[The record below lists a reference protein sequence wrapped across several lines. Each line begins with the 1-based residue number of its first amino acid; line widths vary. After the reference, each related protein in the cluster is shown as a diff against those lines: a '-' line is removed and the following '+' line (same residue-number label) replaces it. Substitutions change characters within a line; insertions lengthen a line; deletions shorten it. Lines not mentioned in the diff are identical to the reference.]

1 MMAGALSMA
10 GEKILVVDDEDMI
23 RELCYHILSAEGY
36 QVTTVSNASAALE
49 ELSRSTVDLMIT
61 DIKMPGMDG
70 LDLFER
76 VKEQS
81 HDIVTVF
88 ITGHGTLD
96 TAIESLMRGVDG
108 FVLKPFTQEELLGTV
123 DRAIHRSR
131 LKKENIRLKALIPL
145 FEISKLLVT
154 EIDLASLFKIITEV
168 LVQEFAVDRVSLM
181 LTDEASGTLRIAA
194 SHGLAQDI
202 ALKARRKMGEGV
214 AGLVLKH
221 RKPLI
226 ISAGRH
232 PDEEVMRAI
241 NREDMPSSSMSVPLI
256 GKNKLFGTL
265 NVSKFS
271 GSPFTVSD
279 LQIVLILSSQVVT
292 AMENA
297 TLYEDLRENYFR
309 TVQALVAAVE
319 AKDPYTRWHST
330 NVAKYAVA
338 IARDVGMSPSELEEI
353 HIAAIL
359 HDVGKIGISELII
372 SKPERLSPEEFDV
385 MKDHPAHGIRIL
397 EPIGFS
403 PTIINAI
410 YQHHERYDGKGY
422 PQGLAGEEITLA
434 ARILNVAD
442 TIDAMVSERPYRG
455 TISSDDVLA
464 ELGREAGRQF
474 DPRLSE
480 ATIRL
485 IEKGLLKLGMNSYY
499 SYPAGMDKINKDA
512 EEASH
517 P

>member
-1 MMAGALSMA
+1 MA

-23 RELCYHILSAEGY
+23 RDLCYHILSAEGY
-36 QVTTVSNASAALE
+36 QVATVSNGSAALE
-49 ELSRSTVDLMIT
+49 ELARVPADLMIT

-70 LDLFER
+70 LELFER
-76 VKEQS
+76 VKELNQ
-81 HDIVTVF
+81 DLVTIF

-108 FVLKPFTQEELLGTV
+108 FVLKPFTQEELLGAV
-123 DRAIHRSR
+123 GRAINRSR

-154 EIDLASLFKIITEV
+154 EIDLAHLFKIITEV

-181 LTDEASGTLRIAA
+181 LMDEASGTLLIRA
-194 SHGLAQDI
+194 SHGLQTDL

-214 AGLVLKH
+214 AGLVLKY

-226 ISAGRH
+226 ISAGKH
-232 PDEEVMRAI
+232 ADQEVMDAI
-241 NREDMPSSSMSVPLI
+241 NLEDMPASSMSVPLI
-256 GKNKLFGTL
+256 GKNKLFGVL

-271 GSPFTVSD
+271 GPPFTTSD
-279 LQIVLILSSQVVT
+279 LQVVLILSSQVVT

-297 TLYEDLRENYFR
+297 SLYEDLRENYFR

-338 IARDVGMSPSELEEI
+338 IARDMGMSPSHLEEI
-353 HIAAIL
+353 HIASIL

-372 SKPERLSPEEFDV
+372 SKPERLSREEFDI
-385 MKDHPAHGIRIL
+385 MKDHPAHGLRIL

-403 PTIINAI
+403 PSITSAI
-410 YQHHERYDGKGY
+410 YQHHERFDGTGY
-422 PQGLAGEEITLA
+422 PQGLSGEAITLS

-455 TISSDDVLA
+455 TISSQEVVM
-464 ELGREAGRQF
+464 ELEREAGRQF
-474 DPRLSE
+474 DPQVADSAR
-480 ATIRL
+480 RL
-485 IEKGLLKLGMNSYY
+485 IEKGLLKLGQHSYY
-499 SYPAGMDKINKDA
+499 RSPAAEKTERDA
-512 EEASH
+512 KEAAQ
-517 P
+517 

>member
-1 MMAGALSMA
+1 MG

-23 RELCYHILSAEGY
+23 RDLCYHILSAEGY
-36 QVTTVSNASAALE
+36 QVATASNGAAALE
-49 ELSRSTVDLMIT
+49 ELERTPVDLLIT
-61 DIKMPGMDG
+61 DIKMPGIDG
-70 LDLFER
+70 LELFER
-76 VKEQS
+76 IKGRNL
-81 HDIVTVF
+81 DLVTIF

-108 FVLKPFTQEELLGTV
+108 FVLKPFTQEELLSAAT
-123 DRAIHRSR
+123 RAIRGSR

-154 EIDLASLFKIITEV
+154 EIDLAHLFKIITEV

-181 LTDEASGTLRIAA
+181 LMDDASGNLLIRA
-194 SHGLAQDI
+194 SHGLPSDI
-202 ALKARRKMGEGV
+202 ALQARRRLGEGV
-214 AGLVLKH
+214 AGLVLKY

-226 ISAGRH
+226 ISEGKH
-232 PDEEVMRAI
+232 PDHEVMKAI
-241 NREDMPSSSMSVPLI
+241 NLENMPASSMSVPLI
-256 GKNKLFGTL
+256 GKNKLFGVL

-271 GSPFTVSD
+271 GPTFTTSD

-297 TLYEDLRENYFR
+297 SLYEDLRDNYFR

-338 IARDVGMSPSELEEI
+338 IARDLGMSPSHLEEI

-372 SKPERLSPEEFDV
+372 SKPDRLSREEFDV
-385 MKDHPAHGIRIL
+385 MKDHPAHGLRIL
-397 EPIGFS
+397 DPIGFS
-403 PTIINAI
+403 SFITNAI

-422 PQGLAGEEITLA
+422 PQGLAGEQITIA

-455 TISSDDVLA
+455 TITRDDVLL
-464 ELGREAGRQF
+464 ELEREAGRQF
-474 DPRLSE
+474 DPAVSSAAR
-480 ATIRL
+480 RL
-485 IEKGLLKLGMNSYY
+485 IEKGLLKLGIQSFFQH
-499 SYPAGMDKINKDA
+499 SAGPGQAGREGKETDRV
-512 EEASH
+512 
-517 P
+517 

>member
-1 MMAGALSMA
+1 MA
-10 GEKILVVDDEDMI
+10 GEKILVVDDEEMI
-23 RELCYHILSAEGY
+23 RDLCSHILCSEGY
-36 QVTTVSNASAALE
+36 HVITVPNAEAALD
-49 ELSRSTVDLMIT
+49 ELGRSAVDLMIT

-70 LDLFER
+70 LELFER
-76 VKEQS
+76 VKS
-81 HDIVTVF
+81 LNLDLVTIF

-108 FVLKPFTQEELLGTV
+108 FVLKPFTQEELLGAV
-123 DRAIHRSR
+123 NRAVSGSR

-154 EIDLASLFKIITEV
+154 EIDLANLFKIITEV

-181 LTDEASGTLRIAA
+181 LIDEASGTLLIRA
-194 SHGLAQDI
+194 SHGLASDI
-202 ALKARRKMGEGV
+202 ALKARRKVGEGV
-214 AGLVLKH
+214 SGLVLK
-221 RKPLI
+221 RRTPLI
-226 ISAGRH
+226 ISAGKH
-232 PDEEVMRAI
+232 PDPEVMDAI
-241 NREDMPSSSMSVPLI
+241 NREDMPASSMSVPLI
-256 GKNKLFGTL
+256 GKNKLFGVL
-265 NVSKFS
+265 NVAKFS
-271 GSPFTVSD
+271 GPQFTASD
-279 LQIVLILSSQVVT
+279 LQIAVILSSQVVT

-297 TLYEDLRENYFR
+297 ALFEDLRENYFR

-338 IARDVGMSPSELEEI
+338 IARDMGMSPAQLEEI

-372 SKPERLSPEEFDV
+372 CKPERLSPEEFAI
-385 MKDHPAHGIRIL
+385 MKDHPAHGLRIL

-403 PTIINAI
+403 AAIIDAI

-422 PQGLAGEEITLA
+422 PQGLAGENITLA
-434 ARILNVAD
+434 ARILNVSD

-455 TISSDDVLA
+455 TISSEEVLA
-464 ELGREAGRQF
+464 ELDRESGRQF
-474 DPRLSE
+474 DPRVTE
-480 ATIRL
+480 AARRL

-499 SYPAGMDKINKDA
+499 QSSAGTDKTEHHGK
-512 EEASH
+512 EAGHS
-517 P
+517 

>member
-1 MMAGALSMA
+1 MS
-10 GEKILVVDDEDMI
+10 GEKILVVDDEEMI
-23 RELCYHILSAEGY
+23 RDLCCHILTSEGY
-36 QVTTVSNASAALE
+36 QVTMAANGTAAFE
-49 ELSRSTVDLMIT
+49 ALSRNDMDLLVT

-70 LDLFER
+70 LELFER
-76 VKEQS
+76 VKQLNQ
-81 HDIVTVF
+81 DIVTIF

-108 FVLKPFTQEELLGTV
+108 FVLKPFTQEELLGAV
-123 DRAIHRSR
+123 ERAITRSR
-131 LKKENIRLKALIPL
+131 LQKENIRLKALIPL

-154 EIDLASLFKIITEV
+154 EIDLANLFKIITEV

-181 LTDEASGTLRIAA
+181 LVDEASGDLLIRA
-194 SHGLAQDI
+194 SHGLPADM
-202 ALKARRKMGEGV
+202 AMKVRRKPGEGV
-214 AGLVLKH
+214 AGLVVKYK
-221 RKPLI
+221 KPLI
-226 ISAGRH
+226 ISAGKH
-232 PDEEVMRAI
+232 PDPDVMAAI
-241 NREDMPSSSMSVPLI
+241 NGEDMLASSMSVPLI
-256 GKNKLFGTL
+256 GKNKLFGVL

-271 GSPFTVSD
+271 GSPFSASD
-279 LQIVLILSSQVVT
+279 LRIVLILSSQVVT

-297 TLYEDLRENYFR
+297 ALYEDLRENYFR

-338 IARDVGMSPSELEEI
+338 IARDLGMSPTQLEEM

-372 SKPERLSPEEFDV
+372 SKPDRLSREEFDI

-403 PTIINAI
+403 PIIINAI

-422 PQGLAGEEITLA
+422 PRGLSGEEITLP
-434 ARILNVAD
+434 ARVLNVAD

-455 TISSDDVLA
+455 TISSQEVLL
-464 ELGREAGRQF
+464 ELERESGRQF
-474 DPRLSE
+474 DPKVSESARRL
-480 ATIRL
+480 L
-485 IEKGLLKLGMNSYY
+485 EKGLLKLGMHAYY
-499 SYPAGMDKINKDA
+499 QYAPGTEKD
-512 EEASH
+512 EKQTH
-517 P
+517 H